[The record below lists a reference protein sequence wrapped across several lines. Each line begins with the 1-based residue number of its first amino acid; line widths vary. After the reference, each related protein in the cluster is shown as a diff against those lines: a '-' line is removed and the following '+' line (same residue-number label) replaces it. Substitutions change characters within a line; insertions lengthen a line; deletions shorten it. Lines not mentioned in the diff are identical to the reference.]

1 MIKRIPLL
9 LFSRR
14 WWWVTILVILGVAV
28 MIRLSVWQVDRLQE
42 RRAANALLRQQLDAA
57 PLSLNEADLQ
67 SIDLAQMPDRRVIAT
82 GTFDFSEQILLKV
95 QNYRGSAGSHLV
107 APLRLEGHDE
117 AVLVDRGWIPES
129 QSAPSIWEQF
139 EDPGTV
145 TVEGVIQRTQTA
157 RGVDPPA
164 QPQQE
169 WFRINVEAIERQL
182 PYEVLPVFILQSPP
196 AEGNQQLP
204 YREDITV
211 DLSEGPHLSYALQ
224 WAIFALMLGVGY
236 VVFVYRQEVLGE
248 RQEPLIEPP
257 SPE

>member
-1 MIKRIPLL
+1 MIKTIPRL

-57 PLSLNEADLQ
+57 PISLNEADLQ

-107 APLRLEGHDE
+107 APLRLEGHDV
-117 AVLVDRGWIPES
+117 AILVDRGWIPES
-129 QSAPSIWEQF
+129 QSAPSVWEQF
-139 EDPGTV
+139 EEPGTV

-157 RGVDPPA
+157 RGVDPPT

-169 WFRINVEAIERQL
+169 WFRIDVQAIERQL
-182 PYEVLPVFILQSPP
+182 PYRVLPVFISQSPP
-196 AEGNQQLP
+196 VEGNRELP
-204 YREDITV
+204 YREDAIV
-211 DLSEGPHLSYALQ
+211 DLSEGPHLSYAVQ
-224 WAIFALMLGVGY
+224 WAIFALMLGIGY
-236 VVFVYRQEVLGE
+236 VVFVYRQEVQGE
-248 RQEPLIEPP
+248 KHVTVIGPP
-257 SPE
+257 SPK